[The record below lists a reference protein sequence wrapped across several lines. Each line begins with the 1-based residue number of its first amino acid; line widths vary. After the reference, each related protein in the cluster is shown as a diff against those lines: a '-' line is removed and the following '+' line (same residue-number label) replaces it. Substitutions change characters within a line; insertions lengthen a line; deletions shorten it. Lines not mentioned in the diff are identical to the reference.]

1 MATLHRLAAT
11 LAALLM
17 FHLDAPVLAVNN
29 LHPQEAYKLIKVS
42 GRMLFSG
49 GLAHL

>member
-1 MATLHRLAAT
+1 VAT

-29 LHPQEAYKLIKVS
+29 LPPARDIQVNQVS
-42 GRMLFSG
+42 CRMLFSG
-49 GLAHL
+49 ALATV